1 LPQQEL
7 FVAQVLIKNAK
18 LKCCGFLVIANKS
31 RTTAFLCMDLTTFLF
46 HPRLGIIERILF
58 WNFLPEYLA
67 IRTK

>member
-1 LPQQEL
+1 MGIHKL
-7 FVAQVLIKNAK
+7 FGEKNQWPVPLI
-18 LKCCGFLVIANKS
+18 LMVIANKS

>member
-1 LPQQEL
+1 
-7 FVAQVLIKNAK
+7 
-18 LKCCGFLVIANKS
+18 
-31 RTTAFLCMDLTTFLF
+31 MDLTTFLF